1 MRLVSESTCQRNPSQ
16 SLPPGCHHEFGGLDS
31 SSRDTRHGRGCKA
44 LFTRASK
51 TGEPANCDDFILD
64 GEPSRI
70 LPSAALHFVERQWPA
85 ASHLKRSQLMAM
97 GEI

>member
-1 MRLVSESTCQRNPSQ
+1 MRLVSESTCQRNLSQ
-16 SLPPGCHHEFGGLDS
+16 RLP
-31 SSRDTRHGRGCKA
+31 
-44 LFTRASK
+44 
-51 TGEPANCDDFILD
+51 DFILD

-70 LPSAALHFVERQWPA
+70 SPCAALHFVGRQWPA